1 VENRPYVHTYE
12 RSCRSYESALLCG
25 IEISWNTKRH
35 ENPPDLDSNIHSHHH
50 LQQTSTASINQQPKA
65 IILPNNQSTIHQ
77 NSSHLPDPGTTSVHR
92 SSASFKNCCLESF
105 PEQDCTIAKHKMP
118 SLSSSPL
125 HSQQTSTI
133 SPLKRKQMSVTQT
146 YYLAH
151 TARGKLSSEAS
162 RADHNLRLLV
172 GHANLLDSLML
183 ELAEAE
189 QEQESWFNQS
199 VKKATKTEEPRHIQ
213 WADTIVEDPEE
224 DWQAEDADSSDSESD
239 YDSDED
245 VEMEAGIVSLQRVSS
260 NITTKYEE
268 VEEEYEDDGEE
279 DFEGL
284 QLHLTQSHSPTSPP
298 ELDHDSSDDSSE
310 DESMPPSPPSD
321 ILPTFSEK
329 QRQQIATT
337 GYYSKSKS
345 PSIPPSEQE
354 AFFEEG
360 FYLPS
365 RTAPGLIS
373 AISVY

>member
-1 VENRPYVHTYE
+1 
-12 RSCRSYESALLCG
+12 
-25 IEISWNTKRH
+25 
-35 ENPPDLDSNIHSHHH
+35 
-50 LQQTSTASINQQPKA
+50 
-65 IILPNNQSTIHQ
+65 
-77 NSSHLPDPGTTSVHR
+77 
-92 SSASFKNCCLESF
+92 
-105 PEQDCTIAKHKMP
+105 
-118 SLSSSPL
+118 
-125 HSQQTSTI
+125 
-133 SPLKRKQMSVTQT
+133 MSVTQT

-162 RADHNLRLLV
+162 RSDHNLRLLV

-245 VEMEAGIVSLQRVSS
+245 IEMENAVALRRVPSNKIVSSYTEVD
-260 NITTKYEE
+260 EE
-268 VEEEYEDDGEE
+268 FEDEEE

-284 QLHLTQSHSPTSPP
+284 ALQRTPSHSPSSPNSPP
-298 ELDHDSSDDSSE
+298 ELDNDSSDDSSE

-321 ILPTFSEK
+321 VLPSFSEK

-337 GYYSKSKS
+337 GYYSKSQAA
-345 PSIPPSEQE
+345 SIPPSSEQT
-354 AFFEEG
+354 FFDEG
-360 FYLPS
+360 FYLPQ
-365 RTAPGLIS
+365 RTQPGLIS

>member
-1 VENRPYVHTYE
+1 
-12 RSCRSYESALLCG
+12 
-25 IEISWNTKRH
+25 
-35 ENPPDLDSNIHSHHH
+35 
-50 LQQTSTASINQQPKA
+50 
-65 IILPNNQSTIHQ
+65 
-77 NSSHLPDPGTTSVHR
+77 
-92 SSASFKNCCLESF
+92 
-105 PEQDCTIAKHKMP
+105 
-118 SLSSSPL
+118 
-125 HSQQTSTI
+125 
-133 SPLKRKQMSVTQT
+133 MSVTQT

-245 VEMEAGIVSLQRVSS
+245 IEMETGVASLQRVSS
-260 NITTKYEE
+260 HSINSYADL
-268 VEEEYEDDGEE
+268 EEEFEDDGAE
-279 DFEGL
+279 DL
-284 QLHLTQSHSPTSPP
+284 DNLALHLTQSHSNSPP
-298 ELDHDSSDDSSE
+298 ELDHDSDDSSE
-310 DESMPPSPPSD
+310 DESMPPSPPSNA
-321 ILPTFSEK
+321 LPSFSEK

-337 GYYSKSKS
+337 GYYSKSEAS
-345 PSIPPSEQE
+345 SIPQSSEQT
-354 AFFEEG
+354 FFEEG
-360 FYLPS
+360 FYIPQ
-365 RTAPGLIS
+365 RTQPGLIS